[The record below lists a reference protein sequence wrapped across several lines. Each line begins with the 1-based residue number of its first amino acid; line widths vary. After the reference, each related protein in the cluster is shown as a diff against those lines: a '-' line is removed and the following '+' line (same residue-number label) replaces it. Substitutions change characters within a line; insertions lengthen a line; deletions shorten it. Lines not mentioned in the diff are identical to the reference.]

1 MSAKKSCRET
11 DSHLASILSLNGL
24 ADVRS
29 LELEACG
36 SYPGW
41 WNGLKLDFYWSDES
55 PYNDLQEP
63 TKGGDAKRCVRIK
76 NTSSGFVGGIVAG
89 VCVAVVVN
97 VLVVLYFCYRKGS
110 A

>member
-24 ADVRS
+24 AD
-29 LELEACG
+29 
-36 SYPGW
+36 
-41 WNGLKLDFYWSDES
+41 SDES